1 MSPSTTNTI
10 EPPKIA
16 LLFTSPVREQTI
28 RMIIPTKINI
38 NPKFFNKPFMC
49 VYFNRLLY
57 SSHKLTHNSLT
68 SEIIFAKKP
77 LISHK

>member
-1 MSPSTTNTI
+1 MSPSTTRNT
-10 EPPKIA
+10 ELPKTA
-16 LLFTSPVREQTI
+16 LLFTLPVKEQAN
-28 RMIIPTKINI
+28 RMTTPIKINI